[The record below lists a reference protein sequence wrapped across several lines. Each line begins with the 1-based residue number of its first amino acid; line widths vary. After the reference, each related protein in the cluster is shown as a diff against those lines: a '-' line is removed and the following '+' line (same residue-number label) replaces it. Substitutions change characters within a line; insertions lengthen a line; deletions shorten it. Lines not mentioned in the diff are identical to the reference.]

1 MEMRHTFS
9 QAERLKSKLVI
20 DKLFAGGNGSFA
32 SFPLRIVYMK
42 MEKDNE
48 LKDKHKDVPVSILI
62 SVPKKRF
69 HHAVDRN
76 RIKRLV
82 REAYRINKNILWDV
96 LADKDFNLAI
106 AFICIT
112 DTLPEYN
119 KIDKA
124 VVKALNKIAQKYNS
138 NL

>member
-1 MEMRHTFS
+1 MRCTFS

-32 SFPLRIVYMK
+32 SFPLRIVYMRVDK
-42 MEKDNE
+42 ADNSNMA
-48 LKDKHKDVPVSILI
+48 DVPVSILI

-82 REAYRINKNILWDV
+82 RESYRTHKDILWNA
-96 LADKDFNLAI
+96 LGGKDYNLAI

-112 DTLPEYN
+112 DTLPEY
-119 KIDKA
+119 KKVEKA
-124 VVKALNKIAQKYNS
+124 VIKALNKIATEIS
-138 NL
+138 